1 MKIQKIVTEEQIIFQ
16 VSDKLNRKG
25 FFFFTM
31 RKSPYLFLTI
41 DNNVK
46 TYRLIGIE
54 IDVTDISKQIFLFL
68 GPIGLSFG
76 VTE

>member
-1 MKIQKIVTEEQIIFQ
+1 MKIQKVITEEQAIFQ
-16 VSDKLNRKG
+16 VSDRLNRKG

-31 RKSPYLFLTI
+31 KKSPYLFLTT
-41 DNNVK
+41 DNGVK

-68 GPIGLSFG
+68 GPIGFSFG
-76 VTE
+76 VTQ